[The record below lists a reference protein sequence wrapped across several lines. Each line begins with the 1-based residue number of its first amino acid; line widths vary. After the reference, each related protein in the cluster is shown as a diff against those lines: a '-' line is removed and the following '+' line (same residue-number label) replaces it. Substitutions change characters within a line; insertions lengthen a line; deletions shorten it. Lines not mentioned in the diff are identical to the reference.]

1 MSRPRLKRPGK
12 TSKVHTL
19 TRQKLQDWLA
29 SLDPPAA
36 GVSMIDGYLAALVVS
51 PQFIPPEDWLRPIL
65 GDRVTWADEGTI
77 EAAVRNTLFQRYSEI
92 GATLSGGRRRY
103 APVFMRADGGEVLLE
118 DYANGFYFGMRLSI
132 DDWKPFMAE
141 PEIGVAL
148 VAILGHCTTMIS
160 QDERMALV
168 NPQAELLLAESWKV
182 IPEVVEMLHVTLAGS
197 RNVEIRLS

>member
-1 MSRPRLKRPGK
+1 MSRPRLKRPARAG
-12 TSKVHTL
+12 KVHTL
-19 TRQKLQDWLA
+19 SRQQLEDWLA

-51 PQFIPPEDWLRPIL
+51 PQFIPPEDWLKPIL
-65 GDRVTWADEGTI
+65 GERVSWADEGTI

-92 GATLSGGRRRY
+92 GATLSGGPRRY
-103 APVFMRADGGEVLLE
+103 EPVYMRTDDGEVLLE

-132 DDWKPFMAE
+132 DDWKPFMVQR
-141 PEIGVAL
+141 EIGLAK

-160 QDERMALV
+160 EDERMAVV
-168 NPQAELLLAESWKV
+168 NPQAEQLLAESWKV
-182 IPEVVEMLHVTLAGS
+182 VPEVVEMLHVTLGGS